1 MIYNIQRGDICV
13 LPFPFTDLTG
23 QKKRPA
29 LALSSADEFCDIIF
43 AFITTKRG
51 ESVGTHYLIIFRFSC
66 RDLT

>member
-29 LALSSADEFCDIIF
+29 LALSSADEFGDIVFETSLKDIKI
-43 AFITTKRG
+43 AKTRYSAIANEEK
-51 ESVGTHYLIIFRFSC
+51 S
-66 RDLT
+66 